1 MDSNANNYSNI
12 TASAAVKTTSGI
24 LAGMYVN
31 STSSG
36 TIRFNDGASG
46 TPAAGTKAT
55 GVLTASGVFSDGET
69 VTIGNRTYTFVD
81 ALTFSADQVLI
92 GASAA
97 ASLDNLKAA
106 INNDAGEGTTYSNGT
121 APHSQVTATTNTD
134 TAQTVE
140 AFSVGTYANALVST
154 EECDNAAFG
163 AATLTGGVNTN
174 VTINNTI
181 TPAVGWHNLGDV
193 AFNNGL
199 YATIGNTLNVT
210 LVYK

>member
-24 LAGMYVN
+24 LVGMYVN

-36 TIRFNDGASG
+36 TIRFNDGGSG

-55 GVLTASGVFSDGET
+55 GVLTASGVFQNGET
-69 VTIGNRTYTFVD
+69 VTIGNRTYTFVTT
-81 ALTFSADQVLI
+81 LTYLADQVLI

-140 AFSVGTYANALVST
+140 ALSVGTYANAFVTT
-154 EECDNAAFG
+154 ETCDNVAFG
-163 AATLTGGVNTN
+163 GGTMSGGVNTN

-181 TPAVGWHNLGDV
+181 TPAIGYHNLGTI
-193 AFNNGL
+193 AFSNGL
-199 YATIGNTLNVT
+199 YVTIANTLNVT
-210 LVYK
+210 LHYK

>member
-24 LAGMYVN
+24 LVGMYVN
-31 STSSG
+31 STTSG
-36 TIRFNDGASG
+36 TIRFNDGGSG

-55 GVLTASGVFSDGET
+55 GVLTASGVFQDGET

-81 ALTFSADQVLI
+81 DLTFSPDQVLI

-140 AFSVGTYANALVST
+140 AFSVGTYANAFATT
-154 EECDNAAFG
+154 ETCDNVAFG

-174 VTINNTI
+174 VTITNTM
-181 TPAVGWHNLGDV
+181 TPAVGWHDLGNI

-199 YATIGNTLNVT
+199 YATIANTLNVT
-210 LVYK
+210 LVYR